1 MSASAKTGDIS
12 SKLTLCLQSREGRR
26 IISLLPTASTRELF
40 ECAAKEFTGFTVES
54 LKGGGFPP
62 KSIPSNEYPISD
74 FCSNQERIRV
84 DFANTASSSDNKKSK
99 NVGKKKSK
107 SKNSNVKT
115 EQEPVMAND
124 DINNVGD
131 IRRSKRAASKSATE
145 KMPAMIK
152 AQEEYLKNTI
162 KRGSKKSSSFSAV
175 PLQKGKKRARD
186 NSDKQKQ
193 SSKPQRVNIAG
204 VGHRLA
210 DGAKVSN
217 SPAAPTKRRRGLGDG
232 STDMSTALL
241 GAINDKGKM
250 GVVLRKGMKNAVQTS
265 YETSRAFSRLAAI
278 QAQSYLMSQS
288 ESSEGGG
295 GGGSGELLKVIYQ
308 GSVDKTKVEETVDCI
323 ARDVLETV
331 LEGIYASNKE
341 ALRPEN
347 LSRLSPR
354 VLWSLAKYFPTLCS
368 VADMYLEILPA
379 LDWNFL
385 RRRAEQL
392 SEKATENKRQ
402 EEEKENGPD
411 LERAAIAVASV
422 EHAMENLEDYHAEER
437 KARQPQ
443 AAEVRLR
450 RQQQQGEQNGED
462 IVVPWT
468 LTTPSEPDRDE
479 LRECIKHSASTTS
492 VTAGTDVTKWI
503 TLLMKQHNIK
513 NWRELANIKHVG
525 VISEKLGVAE
535 QQLVDWIDHA
545 QSESISEI
553 MVEICDGNIEA
564 VEILTEKLKSG
575 TPKDLAG
582 WRSIPDLLLE
592 QLQQLPENVNETN
605 NTGKNDESH
614 QSWMELATI
623 SKWCDR
629 AHRALQDYEW
639 INWYATPVD

>member
-1 MSASAKTGDIS
+1 MSAPAKTRDVS

-40 ECAAKEFTGFTVES
+40 ESAAKEFTGFTVES

-62 KSIPSNEYPISD
+62 KSIPSNESPISD

-84 DFANTASSSDNKKSK
+84 EFSNAVSSTDNKKSK
-99 NVGKKKSK
+99 NVGKKKSN
-107 SKNSNVKT
+107 SKNVKT
-115 EQEPVMAND
+115 EQQPVMAND
-124 DINNVGD
+124 DSNVGD

-152 AQEEYLKNTI
+152 AQEEYLKNTT
-162 KRGSKKSSSFSAV
+162 KRESKKSSSFSVV

-193 SSKPQRVNIAG
+193 FKPQRVNIAG

-217 SPAAPTKRRRGLGDG
+217 RPAAPTKRRRGLGDG
-232 STDMSTALL
+232 STDMSTSLL

-278 QAQSYLMSQS
+278 QARSYRISQS
-288 ESSEGGG
+288 ESNEGGGGG

-354 VLWSLAKYFPTLCS
+354 VLWSLVKYFPTLCS
-368 VADMYLEILPA
+368 VADMYREILPA

-402 EEEKENGPD
+402 EEEKETGPD

-437 KARQPQ
+437 KARQAQ

-450 RQQQQGEQNGED
+450 RQQQQNGQNGED
-462 IVVPWT
+462 IAAPWT

-479 LRECIKHSASTTS
+479 LRECIKQSVCTTS

-503 TLLMKQHNIK
+503 TQLMKQHNIK
-513 NWRELANIKHVG
+513 NWRELANIKNVV

-535 QQLVDWIDHA
+535 QRLVDWIDYA

-553 MVEICDGNIEA
+553 MVEICDDHIEA

-575 TPKDLAG
+575 TPKDLAA

-592 QLQQLPENVNETN
+592 QLQQLPKNVNETN
-605 NTGKNDESH
+605 NTGKNDESR

-629 AHRALQDYEW
+629 AYRALQDYEW